1 MGVEIKSVVLV
12 GDSDDIMKPVR
23 DFLRNFAYPDVQHLR
38 AARAVNECTN
48 LSDGTLVIL
57 DLDAEDGAG
66 MDTLGLLSTKAAAGQ
81 VKVIAL
87 TGNPSK
93 SIIEKAKSARVSAVL
108 TKPFS
113 PAQLV
118 DRITSLAS

>member
-1 MGVEIKSVVLV
+1 
-12 GDSDDIMKPVR
+12 
-23 DFLRNFAYPDVQHLR
+23 
-38 AARAVNECTN
+38 
-48 LSDGTLVIL
+48 
-57 DLDAEDGAG
+57 